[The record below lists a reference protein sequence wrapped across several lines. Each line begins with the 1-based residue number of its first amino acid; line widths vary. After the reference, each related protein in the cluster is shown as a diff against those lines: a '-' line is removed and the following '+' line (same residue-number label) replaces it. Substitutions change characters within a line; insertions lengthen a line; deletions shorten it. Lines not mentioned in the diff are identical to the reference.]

1 MFAGKILILS
11 QVTHTLHY
19 EMKSNSQ
26 DPSLEIKDQ
35 NTKSMSIPGLCLKSQ
50 TFFLWL
56 WSRWGTGRRN
66 GAEESMPRGRCVRVE
81 PVHCQQ
87 LLILPLYFIHSGLFT
102 FIATHGEVH
111 FLSLVKYT
119 ICARQPQ
126 IRCTCHHV
134 FQLEYGECCFGRRSF
149 VQIARKPQDS
159 LLFREV
165 KAKKKSSIS
174 ATFLFTETDRELS
187 HLDWRLF
194 FLLFLSFTTR
204 NLSKTQMASEVKPQ
218 IKDYLLIYQKYQQ
231 TGKRKQ
237 NPKQIGHSKSMYTYT
252 LRKELSVELG
262 RRGERK
268 TSGS

>member
-1 MFAGKILILS
+1 MGR
-11 QVTHTLHY
+11 
-19 EMKSNSQ
+19 
-26 DPSLEIKDQ
+26 
-35 NTKSMSIPGLCLKSQ
+35 C

-56 WSRWGTGRRN
+56 NIQYVHDNRKFAAHVIMCFNWNTGNVVLVDGVLCRLHENLRILCFFERSR
-66 GAEESMPRGRCVRVE
+66 
-81 PVHCQQ
+81 Q
-87 LLILPLYFIHSGLFT
+87 
-102 FIATHGEVH
+102 
-111 FLSLVKYT
+111 
-119 ICARQPQ
+119 
-126 IRCTCHHV
+126 
-134 FQLEYGECCFGRRSF
+134 
-149 VQIARKPQDS
+149 
-159 LLFREV
+159 
-165 KAKKKSSIS
+165 KKKSSIS